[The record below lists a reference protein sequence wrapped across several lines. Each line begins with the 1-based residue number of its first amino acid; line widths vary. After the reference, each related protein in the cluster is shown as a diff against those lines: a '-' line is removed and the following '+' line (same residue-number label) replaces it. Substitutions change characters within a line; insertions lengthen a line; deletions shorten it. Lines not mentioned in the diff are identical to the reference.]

1 MFPGCVKIG
10 GLGSMQEWI
19 SYFLHLLTPGWKGV
33 VGVSVD
39 LLGLVVDFMREKEIP
54 TDLVLKGVWGD

>member
-1 MFPGCVKIG
+1 
-10 GLGSMQEWI
+10 MQEWI